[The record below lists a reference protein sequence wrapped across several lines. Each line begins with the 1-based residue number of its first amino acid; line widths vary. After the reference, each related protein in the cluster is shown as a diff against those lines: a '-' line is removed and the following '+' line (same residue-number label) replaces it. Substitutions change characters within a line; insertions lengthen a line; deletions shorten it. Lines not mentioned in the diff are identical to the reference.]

1 MCGQVA
7 FVLCPQACTQMSAS
21 RMELIQVTNALREEG
36 LFTVATQSPNNN
48 PQLVSAQE
56 LNSREI
62 DPLT

>member
-7 FVLCPQACTQMSAS
+7 FVISPQACTQMSAS
-21 RMELIQVTNALREEG
+21 RVELIQVTNAPKGEA

-48 PQLVSAQE
+48 LQLESTQE
-56 LNSREI
+56 INSQEM